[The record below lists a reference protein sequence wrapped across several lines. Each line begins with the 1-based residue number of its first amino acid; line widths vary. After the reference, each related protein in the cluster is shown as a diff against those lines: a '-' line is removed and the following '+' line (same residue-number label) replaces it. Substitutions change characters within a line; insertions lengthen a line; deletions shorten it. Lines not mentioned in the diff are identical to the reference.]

1 MNNIIKNNINSIYNN
16 IRDVIIKTPCEYNK
30 RLSLKYSANIYLKR
44 EDLQTTRSFKIRGVS
59 NKINSLSKKEL
70 EYGIICASAGNH
82 AQGFA
87 YSCNKLN
94 IQGSIYVPKS
104 TPLQKVNRI
113 RYYGGDNI
121 KINTV
126 GDNFDDSLEKAYNQ
140 AKETNE
146 TMIHPF
152 DDNDVIMGQSTIAY
166 EIYQD
171 LDPDVILCPVGG
183 GGLISGITQY
193 SKNHD
198 ENVDI
203 IGVEPEKANSLTQAL
218 KNEKPIYINNIDK
231 FVDGASVSIIGNNNY
246 NILKNNINTT
256 ICINNGKLCNSI
268 IDLYENDGIITEP
281 AGALVVAALD
291 ELFEKDTYID
301 KNIVCII
308 SGGNNDLTRYAEIM
322 ELNSIYLN
330 LRHYFIL
337 EFSQT
342 PGQLKLFIN
351 NILGDN
357 DDIIR
362 FEYIKKTNK
371 NFGNVL
377 IGIEL
382 GNPDNLQNILTN
394 FDKHLFSYKKIN
406 YDDLLYD
413 YLV

>member
-1 MNNIIKNNINSIYNN
+1 MNIIKSIYNN
-16 IRDVIIKTPCEYNK
+16 INNVIIKTPCEYNK
-30 RLSLKYSANIYLKR
+30 RLSLKYGANIYLKR
-44 EDLQTTRSFKIRGVS
+44 EDLQITRSFKIRGVS

-70 EYGIICASAGNH
+70 DYGIICASAGNH

-87 YSCNKLN
+87 YSCNKFN
-94 IQGSIYVPKS
+94 INGTIYVPKT

-113 RYYGGDNI
+113 KYYGGNNI

-126 GDNFDDSLEKAYNQ
+126 GDTFDDSLKHAYIQ
-140 AKETNE
+140 SCKTNE
-146 TMIHPF
+146 TMVHPF
-152 DDNDVIMGQSTIAY
+152 DDYDVILGQSTIAY
-166 EIYQD
+166 EIYQE
-171 LDPDVILCPVGG
+171 LEPDIILCPVGG
-183 GGLISGITQY
+183 GGLISGITEY
-193 SKNHD
+193 SKIYNK
-198 ENVDI
+198 NVDI
-203 IGVEPEKANSLTQAL
+203 IGVEPDKANSLTMAL
-218 KNEKPIYINNIDK
+218 DNSGPIYINNIDK
-231 FVDGASVSIIGNNNY
+231 FVDGASVSIIGNTNY
-246 NILKNNINTT
+246 NILKNNIKKT

-291 ELFEKDTYID
+291 ELCEKDNHIN

-330 LRHYFIL
+330 LRHYFII

-351 NILGDN
+351 NILGEK

-382 GNPDNLQNILTN
+382 ENPDNLEHILTN